1 MRVLFHKIIHRSSQD
16 NLKSQIWMN
25 IEYNENFSKICS
37 KICHYQWYPHFEH
50 AFHGYNVFLN
60 GTPLIPSMID
70 ILDAI
75 NHL

>member
-25 IEYNENFSKICS
+25 IEYNENFSKIC
-37 KICHYQWYPHFEH
+37 HYQWYPHFEH
-50 AFHGYNVFLN
+50 AFHGYNIFLN